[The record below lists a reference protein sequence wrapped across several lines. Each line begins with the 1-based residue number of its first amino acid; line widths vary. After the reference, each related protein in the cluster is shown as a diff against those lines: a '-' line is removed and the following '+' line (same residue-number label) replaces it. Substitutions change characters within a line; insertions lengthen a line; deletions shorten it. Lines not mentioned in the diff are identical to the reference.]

1 MSQVRHR
8 IAGLAAL
15 ASVLL
20 GGTALAQE
28 VRIFEEAPPLELL
41 RSIMVPESRPG
52 LSRRIVLGAPAA
64 DAAPAAQ
71 AQEAPAPA
79 PMPLAAAMEA
89 EPEPATEA
97 APRRPRR
104 RAAPSTQLAAAGNT
118 LPLPAAP
125 AAPAEAPAGSI
136 GFRINFAMN
145 SDAVPASAYPFLDRV
160 AELMRDQPQLKL
172 QVEGH
177 TDAFGPDEYNLQLSQ
192 RRAAAVAY
200 YLMQR
205 QGVEL
210 TRLVVL
216 GLGEGVPLTGNGYD
230 PRNRRVQFVRVE

>member
-20 GGTALAQE
+20 GGSALAQE
-28 VRIFEEAPPLELL
+28 VRIFEEAPPPELL
-41 RSIMVPESRPG
+41 RSIMVPDSRPG

-71 AQEAPAPA
+71 AQEAPSPA

-89 EPEPATEA
+89 EPEPTAEP

-125 AAPAEAPAGSI
+125 AAEAPAAGSI

-145 SDAVPASAYPFLDRV
+145 SDAVPASAHAFLDRV
-160 AELMRDQPQLKL
+160 GELMRDQPQLKL

-177 TDAFGPDEYNLQLSQ
+177 TDAFGPDDYNLQLSQ

-205 QGVEL
+205 QGVEM

-216 GLGEGVPLTGNGYD
+216 GLGEGVPLTTNGYD